1 MELQI
6 TKTAGVNEA
15 GKKPPKNTTAL
26 RQRPGTEE
34 TAVGK
39 SSAGKAARSREV
51 REKLLLEADGAT
63 VAISAEGIGLVQK
76 AEAEEKAFFREQNE
90 KQMYQEMM
98 ENTKEASEAQEEGI
112 GDLARAMEIARRI
125 LDGDIVPAQDEK
137 FLMEFHSEMY
147 MRVKSMAK
155 LKEEPEKYD
164 SLLEEEEEDN
174 GKSGAGS
181 SGGVKRA
188 SEADGA
194 QTDSEAAA
202 SEGSEGKETASG

>member
-1 MELQI
+1 MQI

-137 FLMEFHSEMY
+137 FLMEFNSEMY

-164 SLLEEEEEDN
+164 SLLEEEEEE
-174 GKSGAGS
+174 AG
-181 SGGVKRA
+181 
-188 SEADGA
+188 
-194 QTDSEAAA
+194 
-202 SEGSEGKETASG
+202 

>member
-39 SSAGKAARSREV
+39 SSAGKAARSREE
-51 REKLLLEADGAT
+51 RAKLLLE
-63 VAISAEGIGLVQK
+63 AEGIGLVQK

-137 FLMEFHSEMY
+137 FLMEFNSEMY

>member
-1 MELQI
+1 M
-6 TKTAGVNEA
+6 
-15 GKKPPKNTTAL
+15 
-26 RQRPGTEE
+26 
-34 TAVGK
+34 
-39 SSAGKAARSREV
+39 

-63 VAISAEGIGLVQK
+63 VAISAEGIGHVQK

-137 FLMEFHSEMY
+137 FLMEFNSEMY
-147 MRVKSMAK
+147 MRVKSMAER
-155 LKEEPEKYD
+155 KEDPEKYD

-181 SGGVKRA
+181 SSGVKRA

-194 QTDSEAAA
+194 QADGEAAA
-202 SEGSEGKETASG
+202 SEGSEGKETA

>member
-1 MELQI
+1 MQI

-51 REKLLLEADGAT
+51 REKLLLEADGA
-63 VAISAEGIGLVQK
+63 
-76 AEAEEKAFFREQNE
+76 
-90 KQMYQEMM
+90 
-98 ENTKEASEAQEEGI
+98 
-112 GDLARAMEIARRI
+112 
-125 LDGDIVPAQDEK
+125 
-137 FLMEFHSEMY
+137 
-147 MRVKSMAK
+147 
-155 LKEEPEKYD
+155 
-164 SLLEEEEEDN
+164 
-174 GKSGAGS
+174 
-181 SGGVKRA
+181 
-188 SEADGA
+188 

>member
-98 ENTKEASEAQEEGI
+98 ENTKEASEAEEGI

-137 FLMEFHSEMY
+137 FLMEFNSEMY

>member
-1 MELQI
+1 
-6 TKTAGVNEA
+6 
-15 GKKPPKNTTAL
+15 
-26 RQRPGTEE
+26 
-34 TAVGK
+34 
-39 SSAGKAARSREV
+39 
-51 REKLLLEADGAT
+51 
-63 VAISAEGIGLVQK
+63 
-76 AEAEEKAFFREQNE
+76 
-90 KQMYQEMM
+90 M

-137 FLMEFHSEMY
+137 FLMEFNSEMY

-181 SGGVKRA
+181 
-188 SEADGA
+188 
-194 QTDSEAAA
+194 
-202 SEGSEGKETASG
+202 